1 MINLGRG
8 RRLSRTKKI
17 FAHEL
22 REEAAGQLGPLTM
35 DNGLV
40 GSWRTECQRCEGRL
54 SGGSTAAGRVEGLPT
69 AVDIDVNRTVAE
81 ALGDAA
87 RLVRATQCW
96 RTVDPTADF
105 ALRIPDGHV
114 GTGEAPRDGIGLRSR
129 PIRTAN
135 LGVLGTIAA
144 GMSFDTVVS
153 IRVPVSNQAP
163 T

>member
-17 FAHEL
+17 FSHEL
-22 REEAAGQLGPLTM
+22 REEAAGRLRPPTM

-40 GSWRTECQRCEGRL
+40 GSWRTECQRWEGRL
-54 SGGSTAAGRVEGLPT
+54 SGRSTAAGRVEGLPT
-69 AVDIDVNRTVAE
+69 AVDTDVNRTVAE
-81 ALGDAA
+81 ALGNAA
-87 RLVRATQCW
+87 RLARATQCR
-96 RTVDPTADF
+96 RTVDPAADF

-129 PIRTAN
+129 PMRTAN

-144 GMSFDTVVS
+144 GMSFDTVLS